1 MICDTP
7 SLRLV
12 GPTAFAADTPVRPL
26 AASTPALGVPA
37 FVGDATVWSAQ
48 ARTGGAIP
56 AIFDPPPRLLA
67 AEALHRMIQ
76 TMETAGKLS
85 TPHATMLRKIADNP
99 RTTEQQRRFL
109 TEGISH
115 LGKEYNWGSTG
126 PDEFDCS
133 GLTLYVSKQVLGLD
147 LPDTARQQFAT
158 IPLQVSRPK
167 LQPGDLVYFG
177 DKQITHVG
185 IYLADN
191 LMLEAGG
198 EGQVSTPDGKVRIRT
213 VRKDYVGARR
223 VVSDSP
229 LTPRHR

>member
-1 MICDTP
+1 MIETQRLRGDGP
-7 SLRLV
+7 VASLIDRW
-12 GPTAFAADTPVRPL
+12 TRPL
-26 AASTPALGVPA
+26 AIPTGRPAHRTLTGDSTMLS
-37 FVGDATVWSAQ
+37 ATA
-48 ARTGGAIP
+48 AATGAIP
-56 AIFDPPPRLLA
+56 AVATADPHAVA
-67 AEALHRMIQ
+67 AAAFRQQIQ
-76 TMETAGKLS
+76 TMAAAKKLS
-85 TPHATMLRKIADNP
+85 APHAALLRKIADNP
-99 RTTEQQRRFL
+99 KTSEQQLRFL
-109 TEGISH
+109 TEGIRH

-147 LPDTARQQFAT
+147 LPDTARQQYAT
-158 IPLQVSRPK
+158 IPLHVLRSK

-177 DKQITHVG
+177 GERITHVG

-213 VRKDYVGARR
+213 VRKDYKGARR

-229 LTPRHR
+229 LQTPRH